1 MNKSLLENMD
11 SYDKLPEKA
20 ITETGKISNKFLELG
35 ITSFKDACLY
45 LHNLPYGYNSNYDDE
60 LILFKESKGTC
71 TSKHAIAAALAQELN
86 IPLFKK
92 IGIYK
97 FTEEISW
104 GAEKITEK
112 YGIPYVPMI
121 HCFLVYKEF
130 QFDLTEG
137 NQNGKKTSIENFIHT
152 EKVKPFIS
160 KKKEYL
166 IFRKVIRK
174 NILPDKELKGIK
186 ERTLLKAREEAI
198 KLLKANLK
206 RE

>member
-160 KKKEYL
+160 KKKEYQ

-174 NILPDKELKGIK
+174 NIITNK
-186 ERTLLKAREEAI
+186 
-198 KLLKANLK
+198 
-206 RE
+206 